1 MRMAGTGVRMR
12 GRSQRAGMVLDVF
25 VMSRPL
31 LIPEAEAR
39 PLPPINPLKTKSR
52 RGDLNPGPADY
63 ESGRRCVEASLKF
76 PLLETTIPVPR
87 CPRTLKYAGIRR
99 RNLSGT

>member
-1 MRMAGTGVRMR
+1 MDPRCDSRGRHRIFVDPNRTPRPPFFWAGT
-12 GRSQRAGMVLDVF
+12 ANL
-25 VMSRPL
+25 
-31 LIPEAEAR
+31 
-39 PLPPINPLKTKSR
+39 LKTKSR
-52 RGDLNPGPADY
+52 RGELNPGPADY

-87 CPRTLKYAGIRR
+87 CRRTLKYAGIRR